1 MPRGRKKQ
9 ENVSLEERLADVT
22 AQIERTEDTLKDL
35 RRQRK
40 EIEKLLEEQKKEQLY
55 KAVVDSGKT
64 IEEILEVLGRMDT
77 DTKEQK
83 QNENAYRQRVMVISI
98 FFVILESRCDY
109 FIQEPLVQT
118 EAMPARTEGMGSGI
132 PIKFAGEV
140 KTTKWVLSYAGE
152 TCS

>member
-1 MPRGRKKQ
+1 MARGRKKQ

-64 IEEILEVLGRMDT
+64 IEEILEVLGRMDI
-77 DTKEQK
+77 DTKE
-83 QNENAYRQRVMVISI
+83 
-98 FFVILESRCDY
+98 
-109 FIQEPLVQT
+109 
-118 EAMPARTEGMGSGI
+118 
-132 PIKFAGEV
+132 
-140 KTTKWVLSYAGE
+140 
-152 TCS
+152 

>member
-55 KAVVDSGKT
+55 KAVVDSGND
-64 IEEILEVLGRMDT
+64 RRD
-77 DTKEQK
+77 
-83 QNENAYRQRVMVISI
+83 S
-98 FFVILESRCDY
+98 
-109 FIQEPLVQT
+109 
-118 EAMPARTEGMGSGI
+118 
-132 PIKFAGEV
+132 
-140 KTTKWVLSYAGE
+140 
-152 TCS
+152 